1 MSLYT
6 SSSGET
12 FTFTFF
18 NSLDEFNTYITGESY
33 NFDVCFGVSVEQE
46 DALTFSTTLM
56 YNTTA
61 NCKEITSLFSPK
73 NDSGIA
79 LFVSLSSYV
88 SNVSR

>member
-6 SSSGET
+6 SPNGET

-18 NSLDEFNTYITGESY
+18 NSLDEFNTYITGKSY
-33 NFDVCFGVSVEQE
+33 NFDVCFGVNVEQE

-61 NCKEITSLFSPK
+61 NCNETTSLFLLK
-73 NDSGIA
+73 LLQENFA
-79 LFVSLSSYV
+79 LFTFFIFLCF
-88 SNVSR
+88 